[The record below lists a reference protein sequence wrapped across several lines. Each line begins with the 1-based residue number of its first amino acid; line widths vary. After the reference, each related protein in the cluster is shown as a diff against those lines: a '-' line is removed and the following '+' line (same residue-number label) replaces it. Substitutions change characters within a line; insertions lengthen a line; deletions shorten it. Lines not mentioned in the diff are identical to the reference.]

1 MIDYIKAYFPDKN
14 KIFEIMQEN
23 YNLEKI
29 SYSRFDKNKDTDVLY
44 ETYKKDFENMQLKI
58 TNQGAYIHNSLHHF
72 YNKMLLGVHGNYN
85 DFSHSSIISSIG
97 FLEEQ
102 IKFPAKKLQLSQGLE
117 FGLNLK
123 MPFDLDNFI
132 LNECVLYDFCQASKV
147 PPPNDELVY
156 KEFEKG
162 NYRLK
167 IYHKGRQ
174 QCHGENILRVEV
186 KFLDKRDFNKN
197 NIYVLSDLDNKDN
210 LIFFYNKLNTLMN
223 FKLMCIDNIEHR
235 QFSNYKK
242 NKLYKYSSHKF
253 WGELDRDKFK
263 LESKKVYPY
272 LEKNNL
278 TEHKNTLLKLM
289 DSKFIELLDN

>member
-14 KIFEIMQEN
+14 EIFGIMQEN

-29 SYSRFDKNKDTDVLY
+29 SYSRFDKIKNEAVLY
-44 ETYKKDFENMQLKI
+44 ETYKKEFENIELKI

-72 YNKMLLGVHGNYN
+72 YNKMAHGINGNYN
-85 DFSHSSIISSIG
+85 DFSHSSITSSIG

-102 IKFPAKKLQLSQGLE
+102 IKFSAEKLQLSQGLE
-117 FGLNLK
+117 FGLNLTV
-123 MPFDLDNFI
+123 PFDLDNFI
-132 LNECVLYDFCQASKV
+132 LNECILYDFGQASKAL
-147 PPPNDELVY
+147 PPNDELVY

-167 IYHKGRQ
+167 IYHKGRH

-197 NIYVLSDLDNKDN
+197 DIYVLNDLDNKDN
-210 LIFFYNKLNTLMN
+210 LIFFYNKLYNILK
-223 FKLMCIDNIEHR
+223 FKLMCIDNIEDR

-253 WGELDRDKFK
+253 WAELDRNKFK
-263 LESKKVYPY
+263 LESKKIYPY

-278 TEHKNTLLKLM
+278 TEHKNILLNLM
-289 DSKFIELLDN
+289 DIKFIELLDN